1 MFKTLRSRLILL
13 MVVTLLLVQA
23 VSVLVYLKDRN
34 TLVDT
39 LGERFLTKRISDL
52 IKRLDQSDTT
62 DYNNLLSQ
70 YETAS
75 LRLFID
81 DKPLTKQS
89 RSMSEMQRSLYRATH
104 RRPHQLILVS
114 HNLDDQ
120 FFERKQHSFPPFAP
134 RFRDH
139 DECPEYEKDHKESKH
154 KHHHSDDS
162 PKLKKPKP
170 PWFYS
175 PRYKRFL
182 VSVVLKDGHWL
193 NISADP
199 ANELPLWNWR
209 SALGLFLVALLVI
222 SLMVWLVRSNT
233 KPLQAL
239 AQAADKIG
247 RGVAVPPLQETGA
260 EEVRNTIH
268 AFNVMQERQ
277 QRFIKDRTLLL
288 AAVSHD
294 LRTPITKLR
303 LQAEFIEDKAAQ
315 EKLLLH
321 LNDMEQMLTATMS
334 FARDETQNEESRVID
349 LVSLVESICDDLLET
364 GAHLT
369 TELPDR
375 LVYEC
380 RPTGIRRMVTNVIE
394 NAVKYAPSAHV
405 SLQAYADYIEF
416 KVVDSGQG
424 IDESLFEQVFTPFY
438 RVESSRNRETG
449 GVGLGLSVVRSV
461 ARLHGGDVVLSN
473 VKEGGL
479 AVVVKLPLKTE

>member
-34 TLVDT
+34 ILVDT
-39 LGERFLTKRISDL
+39 LGERFMTKRIADL
-52 IKRLDQSDTT
+52 VKRLDQAPQNHYED
-62 DYNNLLSQ
+62 LLSH

-75 LRLFID
+75 LRLLID
-81 DKPLTKQS
+81 NHPITKQALS
-89 RSMSEMQRSLYRATH
+89 TSDMQRALYRATW
-104 RRPHQLILVS
+104 RKPHELIFVS

-120 FFERKQHSFPPFAP
+120 LFERKRHHFPPFMS
-134 RFRDH
+134 RHFD
-139 DECPEYEKDHKESKH
+139 DECPDPTH
-154 KHHHSDDS
+154 KHEKHGGKHTSKSDKGS
-162 PKLKKPKP
+162 FKP

-182 VSVVLKDGHWL
+182 VSVKLKGGYWL

-209 SALGLFLVALLVI
+209 AALGLFLVALLVI
-222 SLMVWLVRSNT
+222 SVMVWLVRSNT
-233 KPLQAL
+233 RPLQAL

-247 RGVAVPPLQETGA
+247 RGVEMPPLQETGA
-260 EEVRNTIH
+260 EEVRSTIQ

-303 LQAEFIEDKAAQ
+303 LQAEFVEDKATQ

-321 LNDMEQMLTATMS
+321 LSDMEQMLTATMS
-334 FARDETQNEESRVID
+334 FARDETQNEDSRSID
-349 LVSLVESICDDLLET
+349 LVSLIESICDDLLET
-364 GAHLT
+364 GAQLT
-369 TELPDR
+369 TDLPDR

-380 RPTGIRRMVTNVIE
+380 RPTGIRRMMTNVIE
-394 NAVKYAPSAHV
+394 NAVKYAPNAIV
-405 SLQAYADYIEF
+405 SLRQYTRYIEF

-424 IDESLFEQVFTPFY
+424 IDESLLEQVFTPFY

-479 AVVVKLPLKTE
+479 SVVIKLPIE